1 MRFDNSWIL
10 LLLLLIPALVFVIR
24 HRRHSSILFSDLKV
38 AKKLEPSFLTKYRN
52 IPIVLRLLVILLI
65 IISLACPQINLG
77 TKTKTYG
84 IDIML
89 ILDISGSM
97 RAEDFKP
104 KNRLQA
110 AKRVIREF
118 LRGRQNDQVGLVV
131 FAGKSY
137 TQCPLTLDYK
147 MLIKLLNN
155 VKIGGIEDGTAIGMA
170 IANAIERLR
179 DSEVKSKVVILLTD
193 GVNNK
198 GKITPITAA
207 QTASSLDIRI
217 YTIGVGKRGGA
228 PIPKYDP
235 IFGKDY
241 IRNPDG
247 SLYLTKVN
255 EETLRQIAEMTGA
268 QYFRA
273 VDEDK
278 LSRIYEEIAKMEK
291 TKIEI
296 KKYTKY
302 QELAVYF
309 LLPALLL
316 FILEIILSNTRFR
329 KIP

>member
-10 LLLLLIPALVFVIR
+10 LFLLLIPALVFVIR
-24 HRRHSSILFSDLKV
+24 HKRRSSILFSDLKV
-38 AKKLEPSFLTKYRN
+38 AKKLEPSFWTKYRN
-52 IPIVLRLLVILLI
+52 TPIVLRLLVISLI
-65 IISLACPQINLG
+65 IISLARPQINRG

-110 AKRVIREF
+110 AKKVIREF

-155 VKIGGIEDGTAIGMA
+155 VKIGVIEDGTAIGMA
-170 IANAIERLR
+170 IANAIDRLR

-207 QTASSLDIRI
+207 RTASSLDIKI
-217 YTIGVGKRGGA
+217 YTIGVGKRGGT

-235 IFGKDY
+235 IFGKGY

-255 EETLRQIAEMTGA
+255 EETLRQIAEMTSA
-268 QYFRA
+268 QYFQA
-273 VDEDK
+273 TDEDK

-302 QELAVYF
+302 QELAVNF
-309 LLPALLL
+309 LLPVLLL